1 MDDAPDDPRCT
12 SFSDYILATYAGDEA
27 SFAPAVWAEPEVDSI
42 RTTNACESFH
52 RHFADNFYHAHPSIF
67 EFMSVLKGV
76 QTASYVK
83 MNSIQTG
90 NGIPAVRPHRRQ
102 KLQEMRRIRARYDAG
117 EINRN
122 EYVRAMAFKN
132 LPVVLVA

>member
-1 MDDAPDDPRCT
+1 MLERTLPETITAVT
-12 SFSDYILATYAGDEA
+12 ATA
-27 SFAPAVWAEPEVDSI
+27 
-42 RTTNACESFH
+42 T
-52 RHFADNFYHAHPSIF
+52 
-67 EFMSVLKGV
+67 VLD
-76 QTASYVK
+76 T
-83 MNSIQTG
+83 
-90 NGIPAVRPHRRQ
+90 VRPHRRQ